1 MHYRQSKAPRPVLIT
16 KAIAERH
23 AALPMLG
30 MDRKLNPVRLG
41 AYVKMIEAGVMRP
54 VPWAVARCIE
64 TCETY
69 RVNGQHT
76 ANAYASVAEIPAD
89 SYAIMEEYVCDTIA
103 DVAHL
108 WKTYDSAL
116 SVRNSTE
123 IMRAFAVTDPL
134 LGSVATR
141 VLMTIAG
148 SIRVHKDGG
157 LLLVGKNNRNDIASR
172 ASDLLCETDFAMWVN
187 DTFTIARHPHL
198 MRTGAIAAMYA
209 TWGKCQRDTQT
220 FWTEVREESN
230 PDNRSATRKC
240 AKMLWHMYADKKS
253 NPSTVREQYGRCIL
267 LWNAYRKNTSTEV
280 RYIPT
285 GKTPAVA

>member
-16 KAIAERH
+16 KAIADRH

-64 TCETY
+64 TSETY

-76 ANAYASVAEIPAD
+76 ANAYASVAEIPSD

-123 IMRAFAVTDPL
+123 IMRAFAVTDETL
-134 LGSVATR
+134 SGIATR
-141 VLMTIAG
+141 TLMLVAG
-148 SIRVHKDGG
+148 AIRVHKDGG
-157 LLLVGKNNRNDIASR
+157 LLLVGANNRNDIASR
-172 ASDLLCETDFAMWVN
+172 ASDLLCETGFAAWVN
-187 DTFTIARHPHL
+187 DNFTRVKHPHL
-198 MRTGAIAAMYA
+198 LRSGAVAAMYA

-230 PDNRSATRKC
+230 PDNHSASRKC
-240 AKMLWHMYADKKS
+240 AKMLWQMYAKKKS
-253 NPSTVREQYGRCIL
+253 NPSTVREQYVRCIM
-267 LWNAYRKNTSTEV
+267 LWNAYRKNTSAEV
-280 RYIPT
+280 RYIPSN
-285 GKTPAVA
+285 KTPAVA

>member
-123 IMRAFAVTDPL
+123 IMRAFAVTDETL
-134 LGSVATR
+134 SGIATR
-141 VLMTIAG
+141 TLMLVAG
-148 SIRVHKDGG
+148 AIRVHKDGG
-157 LLLVGKNNRNDIASR
+157 MLLVGSHNRNDIASR
-172 ASDLLCETDFAMWVN
+172 ASDLLCETAFSAWVDSN
-187 DTFTIARHPHL
+187 FTRAKSPHIL
-198 MRTGAIAAMYA
+198 RSGAVAAMYA
-209 TWGKCQRDTQT
+209 TWGKCQRDTDT
-220 FWTEVREESN
+220 FWTEVRDESS

-253 NPSTVREQYGRCIL
+253 NPSTVREQYVRCIL
-267 LWNAYRKNTSTEV
+267 LWNAYRKNTSTDV